1 MPYIR
6 YTVLQL
12 VDRQRVV
19 RTHLVGKSGVWGV
32 GLAIEVVV
40 G

>member
-1 MPYIR
+1 MPYIG

-19 RTHLVGKSGVWGV
+19 RTPLVGKSGVWGV
-32 GLAIEVVV
+32 GYVIEVVV